1 MNEIKPIINENIKY
15 DLDYIKKNIDLNEF
29 IKRLKNDLLWKN
41 QSELSII
48 DYAIRCCLTNT
59 NNDPNII
66 NYKNNYNNKP
76 DALEQFLVLNLYN
89 CETEHFGKKDPLSSE
104 TIKTPKTFLETSKN
118 FYKEI
123 EILLDRGDLL
133 ERISSK
139 FKKIMHREYVGEK
152 GKDVV
157 DSHSFYQ
164 LTINQSTEYF
174 YLTKTGDYNL
184 VVKFCDKL
192 NEKEFINEIVQFK
205 SARGYNGKENL
216 IINNSNKS
224 N

>member
-1 MNEIKPIINENIKY
+1 MNEIKPIIDENIKY

-29 IKRLKNDLLWKN
+29 IKKLKSDLLWFG
-41 QSELSII
+41 QSELSV
-48 DYAIRCCLTNT
+48 
-59 NNDPNII
+59 I

-104 TIKTPKTFLETSKN
+104 TIKIPKTFLETSKN

-123 EILLDRGDLL
+123 EILVNCGDLL

-139 FKKIMHREYVGEK
+139 FKKIMHREYVGEQ
-152 GKDVV
+152 GKNVV

-216 IINNSNKS
+216 IINNLNK
-224 N
+224 

>member
-1 MNEIKPIINENIKY
+1 MNEIKPIIDENIKY

-29 IKRLKNDLLWKN
+29 IKKLKSDLLWFG
-41 QSELSII
+41 QSELILI
-48 DYAIRCCLTNT
+48 DYAIRCCLNDK

-66 NYKNNYNNKP
+66 NYKKNYNNDL
-76 DALEQFLVLNLYN
+76 DALEKFLALNLYS
-89 CETEHFGKKDPLSSE
+89 CEKEHFEKKDPLSSE
-104 TIKTPKTFLETSKN
+104 TIKMPKTFLETSKN
-118 FYKEI
+118 FWKET
-123 EILLDRGDLL
+123 EILQDRGDLL

-139 FKKIMHREYVGEK
+139 FKKIMHREYVGEQ
-152 GKDVV
+152 GKNAV

-205 SARGYNGKENL
+205 SARGYDGKENF
-216 IINNSNKS
+216 IINNLVK
-224 N
+224 

>member
-1 MNEIKPIINENIKY
+1 MNEIKPIIDENIKY

-29 IKRLKNDLLWKN
+29 IKRLKNDLLWNN
-41 QSELSII
+41 QSELSVI
-48 DYAIRCCLTNT
+48 DYAIRCCLNNT

-104 TIKTPKTFLETSKN
+104 TIKIPKTFLETSKN

-123 EILLDRGDLL
+123 EILVNCGDLL

-139 FKKIMHREYVGEK
+139 FKKIMHRENMGEQ
-152 GKDVV
+152 GKNEI

-164 LTINQSTEYF
+164 LTINQSIDYF
-174 YLTKTGDYNL
+174 YLTKTGDYNH
-184 VVKFCDKL
+184 VVKFCD
-192 NEKEFINEIVQFK
+192 NISEKEFINEIEQFK
-205 SARGYNGKENL
+205 SARGY
-216 IINNSNKS
+216 
-224 N
+224 